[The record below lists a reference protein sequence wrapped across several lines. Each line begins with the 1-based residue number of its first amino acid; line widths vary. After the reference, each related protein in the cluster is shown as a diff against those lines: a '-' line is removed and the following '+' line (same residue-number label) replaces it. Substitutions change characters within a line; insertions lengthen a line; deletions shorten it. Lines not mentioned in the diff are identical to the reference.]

1 LSKFKN
7 KRKIIIKTFK
17 KLLNLTR
24 FKSLSASNTSDVF
37 SKMLKIQLIA
47 TLAVAVV
54 MFLFFGLHAAIST
67 VLGGVSVLVGA
78 YLASLVARRAEGLAD
93 ASAILVNLLKAEAIK
108 IIVIIAI
115 LMIVFVFYKQLVPFA
130 LIAGLAAAA
139 IFSGAALS
147 HQVKRVI

>member
-1 LSKFKN
+1 M
-7 KRKIIIKTFK
+7 
-17 KLLNLTR
+17 
-24 FKSLSASNTSDVF
+24 SASNTSDIF
-37 SKMLKIQLIA
+37 SKMLKVQLIA
-47 TLAVAVV
+47 TLAVAIVL
-54 MFLFFGLHAAIST
+54 FLFFGLHAAVST

-78 YLASLVARRAEGLAD
+78 YLASLVARRAEGLTD
-93 ASAILVNLLKAEAIK
+93 ASAILVNLLKAEAVK
-108 IIVIIAI
+108 IIVIIAV

>member
-1 LSKFKN
+1 LSVSKP
-7 KRKIIIKTFK
+7 
-17 KLLNLTR
+17 
-24 FKSLSASNTSDVF
+24 SEVF

-54 MFLFFGLHAAIST
+54 MLLFFGLHAAISA
-67 VLGGVSVLVGA
+67 VLGGTSVLAGA
-78 YLASLVARRAEGLAD
+78 YLASVVAQRGVGNPD
-93 ASAILVNLLKAEAIK
+93 ATAILVNLLKAEAVK
-108 IIVIIAI
+108 ILVIVILLVVI
-115 LMIVFVFYKQLVPFA
+115 FSFYKQLVPFA

>member
-1 LSKFKN
+1 
-7 KRKIIIKTFK
+7 
-17 KLLNLTR
+17 
-24 FKSLSASNTSDVF
+24 LSASNNSDVF

-54 MFLFFGLHAAIST
+54 MFLFFGLHAAISA
-67 VLGGVSVLVGA
+67 VLGGVSVLA

-108 IIVIIAI
+108 IIVIVAV
-115 LMIVFVFYKQLVPFA
+115 LMVIFVFYKQLVPFA

>member
-1 LSKFKN
+1 
-7 KRKIIIKTFK
+7 
-17 KLLNLTR
+17 
-24 FKSLSASNTSDVF
+24 
-37 SKMLKIQLIA
+37 MLKIQLIA
-47 TLAVAVV
+47 TSAVAVV
-54 MFLFFGLHAAIST
+54 IFLFFGLHAAISA

-78 YLASLVARRAEGLAD
+78 YLASLVARRAEGLTD
-93 ASAILVNLLKAEAIK
+93 ASAILVNLLKAEAVK
-108 IIVIIAI
+108 IIVIIAV